1 MTSNEWLEKRFVK
14 SDFEYLKKCGFEVE
28 IVDSK
33 DEKSE
38 YSLKIFDGEWTE
50 ILANPYTIEQA
61 VRVIKM
67 YLTVSEKEKNDC

>member
-50 ILANPYTIEQA
+50 ILANPYTIEQVA
-61 VRVIKM
+61 RVIKM
-67 YLTVSEKEKNDC
+67 YRGLKQYDR